1 MTDTPFTNRELTTM
15 FDSITKKLDDH
26 ADVHAQILE
35 QVKTTNGKVAEIQR
49 WRERMVGAMWAG
61 SVLFSLVIF
70 PLIGWAI
77 FEINSLDE
85 KIANALD
92 NYEIRIAE

>member
-15 FDSITKKLDDH
+15 FDSITKKLDEH
-26 ADVHAQILE
+26 GDVHSQILE

-49 WRERMVGAMWAG
+49 WRERMYGAMWAG
-61 SVLFSLVIF
+61 GLLFSLVIF

-92 NYEIRIAE
+92 NYEIKITQ